1 MPRAKVLKVRGLLE
15 LVFFLLKAGTGTIE
29 EHGRLGLGRDQV
41 PVEIEQVPQLGSY
54 FLMTK

>member
-1 MPRAKVLKVRGLLE
+1 MAMPCTKVLKVWGLLE

-41 PVEIEQVPQLGSY
+41 PVEIEQVPEFVS
-54 FLMTK
+54 